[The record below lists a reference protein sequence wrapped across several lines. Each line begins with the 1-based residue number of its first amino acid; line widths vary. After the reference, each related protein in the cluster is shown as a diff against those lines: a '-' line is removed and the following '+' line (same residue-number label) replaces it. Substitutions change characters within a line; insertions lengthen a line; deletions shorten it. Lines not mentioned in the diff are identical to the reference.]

1 MGKKKR
7 KCENKKHSN
16 RKKNALKGSTM
27 DLRDIR
33 KELLNIK
40 IVTRN
45 YLHCNGRTWERDRER
60 MIEEADH
67 HYS

>member
-45 YLHCNGRTWERDRER
+45 YLHCNGRT
-60 MIEEADH
+60 
-67 HYS
+67 